1 MGRGDGGMRYLK
13 EALVGLVALL
23 ALALVLAGVP
33 GLTALQAQTLAAVLV
48 TLSLWGTALVPGYAA
63 SLLFLTVVII
73 AGLAA
78 PAEAFSGFSSQAMW
92 LVISG
97 FTIGEAIRSV
107 GLGTRLAEGLGPRL
121 SHSYP
126 ALLGGLMGLC
136 IVLSFLMPSSVGRAV
151 VMVPVGMALADR
163 LGFGRGSNGRIG
175 IALIIAFGTHMP
187 GFGVLPGN
195 IPNLVLAGA
204 AERLYDVRLAYA
216 SYLALH
222 FPVLGL
228 VKAPVIVWLVLRF
241 FPARIEPGAT
251 PELDTSV
258 RSDPARQRWLVL
270 LLVATLGLWLTDTL
284 HGISPAWIG
293 MAASC
298 IILMPR
304 IGFLD
309 GPAFKQAM
317 DFGTLL
323 FIAGA
328 LSLGVVV
335 TESGLGPVMA
345 HWLTGILP
353 LAQGHDFANFA
364 SLVGLGA
371 VTGIFTTIPGVPAV
385 LTVLAGEL
393 SELTGLPLDAVIMTQ
408 VIGFSTVFFPYQ
420 APPLLVAMGL
430 SGESVKPLLKILLA
444 LAAVSLLV
452 LTPLA
457 FFWWQLLGW
466 I

>member
-1 MGRGDGGMRYLK
+1 MRYLK
-13 EALVGLVALL
+13 ETLVGLVAIM
-23 ALALVLAGVP
+23 AFALVVFGLP

-48 TLSLWGTALVPGYAA
+48 TLSLWGTALVPGYVA
-63 SLLFLTVVII
+63 SLMFLTVVVI
-73 AGLAA
+73 AGLAG
-78 PAEAFSGFSSQAMW
+78 PVGAFSGFSSQAMW
-92 LVISG
+92 LVIAG
-97 FTIGEAIRSV
+97 FIIGEAIRSA
-107 GLGTRLAEGLGPRL
+107 GLGTRLAEGLGPKL

-126 ALLGGLMGLC
+126 ALLAGLMGLC
-136 IVLSFLMPSSVGRAV
+136 MVLSFLMPSSVGRAV
-151 VMVPVGMALADR
+151 VMVPVGLALADR
-163 LGFGRGSNGRIG
+163 LGFAKGSNGRIG
-175 IALIIAFGTHMP
+175 IALTIAFGTHMP

-204 AERLYDVRLAYA
+204 AERLYDVRLSYA

-222 FPVLGL
+222 YPVLGL
-228 VKAPVIVWLVLRF
+228 IKAPVIVWLVLRF
-241 FPARIEPGAT
+241 FPARIEPGAA
-251 PELDTSV
+251 PRLDPSE
-258 RSDPARQRWLVL
+258 RMAPGRQAWLL
-270 LLVATLGLWLTDTL
+270 ALLVVTLGLWLTDTL

-293 MAASC
+293 MATSC

-309 GPAFKQAM
+309 GVAFKKAM

-328 LSLGVVV
+328 LGLGVVV

-353 LAQGHDFANFA
+353 LAEGHDFANFA

-371 VTGIFTTIPGVPAV
+371 VTGVFTTIPGVPAV

-408 VIGFSTVFFPYQ
+408 VVGFSTVFFPYQ

-430 SGESVKPLLKILLA
+430 AGEGVRPLTKMTLA

-452 LTPLA
+452 LMPLA
-457 FFWWQLLGW
+457 FLWWQVLGW